1 MNTATKNNEFLND
14 ALNISADPKSL
25 ILFDCKSGST
35 GISSS
40 SSRSSLQ
47 ACSSLLMIMIQ

>member
-14 ALNISADPKSL
+14 ALNIFADPKSL

-35 GISSS
+35 AISSS
-40 SSRSSLQ
+40 SSRSSLL
-47 ACSSLLMIMIQ
+47 ACSSLLMIMI

>member
-1 MNTATKNNEFLND
+1 VDTSTKNNEFLND
-14 ALNISADPKSL
+14 ALNISANPKSL

-47 ACSSLLMIMIQ
+47 ACSSLLMIMI

>member
-25 ILFDCKSGST
+25 ILFDCKSGSK

-40 SSRSSLQ
+40 SSSNGSSLYVYVVVY
-47 ACSSLLMIMIQ
+47 